1 MQPPSPTLKTI
12 CQPREKLGAI
22 TCSAVCAVKTK
33 KIDFV
38 FAGAQLSS
46 ELSCF
51 FGFCWFPSTFALP
64 PPCEISP
71 PFVCCKMA
79 FNTLG
84 VSLPFLKLMRNH
96 PRFREEMTTTDF
108 CNEIAMPDTKERK
121 CAYIELF
128 AGKRDEKGRLYIAPA
143 TAFVSHAWKYKF
155 VLPYD
160 VMEHHDD
167 PDAYFWFDV
176 FINNQHTATTNT
188 FEWWKTT
195 FQQAIVKIGTVLLV
209 MSPWNAPIPLSRVS

>member
-1 MQPPSPTLKTI
+1 M
-12 CQPREKLGAI
+12 RE
-22 TCSAVCAVKTK
+22 VKQ
-33 KIDFV
+33 
-38 FAGAQLSS
+38 APLSS
-46 ELSCF
+46 
-51 FGFCWFPSTFALP
+51 P
-64 PPCEISP
+64 PPLCDIP

-121 CAYIELF
+121 CAYIELY
-128 AGKRDEKGRLYIAPA
+128 AGKKDEKGRLYVAPA

-167 PDAYFWFDV
+167 PNAYFWFDV
-176 FINNQHTATTNT
+176 FINNQHTATSNT
-188 FEWWKTT
+188 FKWWKTT
-195 FQQAIVKIGTVLLV
+195 FQQAIAKIGTVLLV
-209 MSPWNAPIPLSRVS
+209 MSPWNAPIPLTRVSC

>member
-1 MQPPSPTLKTI
+1 MQPPSPTLKNI

-22 TCSAVCAVKTK
+22 TSLLFECKKQKNRLCFSACGK
-33 KIDFV
+33 
-38 FAGAQLSS
+38 
-46 ELSCF
+46 F
-51 FGFCWFPSTFALP
+51 FGFCWFPSTFVLRP
-64 PPCEISP
+64 LCVIS

-84 VSLPFLKLMRNH
+84 VSLPFLKLMRND

-121 CAYIELF
+121 CAYIELY

-160 VMEHHDD
+160 VMEKHDD
-167 PDAYFWFDV
+167 PNAYFWFDV
-176 FINNQHTATTNT
+176 FINNQHTATANT

-195 FQQAIVKIGTVLLV
+195 FQQAIAKIGTVLLV

>member
-1 MQPPSPTLKTI
+1 
-12 CQPREKLGAI
+12 
-22 TCSAVCAVKTK
+22 
-33 KIDFV
+33 
-38 FAGAQLSS
+38 
-46 ELSCF
+46 
-51 FGFCWFPSTFALP
+51 
-64 PPCEISP
+64 
-71 PFVCCKMA
+71 MA

-108 CNEIAMPDTKERK
+108 CNEIAMPDTKEQK

-128 AGKRDEKGRLYIAPA
+128 AGKKDERGRLYVAPA

-167 PDAYFWFDV
+167 PNAYFWFDV
-176 FINNQHTATTNT
+176 FINNQHTATSNT

-195 FQQAIVKIGTVLLV
+195 FQQAIAKIGTVLLV
-209 MSPWNAPIPLSRVS
+209 MSPWNAPIPLSRVSWLILQKERGYK